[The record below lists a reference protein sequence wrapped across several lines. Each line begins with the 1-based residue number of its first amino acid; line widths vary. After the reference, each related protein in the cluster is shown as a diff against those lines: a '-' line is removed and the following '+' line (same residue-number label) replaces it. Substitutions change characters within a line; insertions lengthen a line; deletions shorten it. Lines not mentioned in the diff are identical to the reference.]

1 MTEKE
6 TLEAAF
12 ASLIGE
18 LFGADAPRM
27 VPGEGPAHAKLMLIG
42 EAPGEQES
50 IEGRPFVGK
59 AGKNL
64 DRFLELAQLQREEIY
79 ITNAVKFRPT
89 RAGKREK
96 PVNRTPTEKEIER
109 FRPLLL
115 REIRMMQPEL
125 IVTLGNVPLRAV
137 TGEKITVG
145 EAHGRMLEK
154 TIEGIPVF
162 ALYHPASVIYNRSL
176 QTVYE
181 QDVRTLGALC
191 RENKAKL

>member
-1 MTEKE
+1 MSEKE
-6 TLEAAF
+6 ALEAAF
-12 ASLIGE
+12 EALIGE

-50 IEGRPFVGK
+50 IEGRPFVGR

-64 DRFLELAQLQREEIY
+64 DRFLELAQLRREEIY

-89 RAGKREK
+89 REGKREK
-96 PVNRTPTEKEIER
+96 PVNRTPTEKEIDL
-109 FRPLLL
+109 FRPLLW

-145 EAHGRMLEK
+145 EAHGHILKK
-154 TIEGIPVF
+154 TVEGIPLF

-176 QTVYE
+176 LAVYE
-181 QDVRTLGALC
+181 QDVRALGALC
-191 RENKAKL
+191 RENAAAL